1 MSLLA
6 NLALALVALFLTSSL
21 SDDDV
26 LYAVIV
32 WPVWL
37 CWGRL
42 ARGLWSIWRLGN
54 QPLGGPYGPPL
65 VCIDRPRM
73 VIARKPKLSQRDKAK
88 VKKLKSCALTPL
100 F

>member
-6 NLALALVALFLTSSL
+6 NLALALVALFLTSFL
-21 SDDDV
+21 SNGDV

-32 WPVWL
+32 WLVWL
-37 CWGRL
+37 CWGRF
-42 ARGLWSIWRLGN
+42 AQRLWSIWRLGN
-54 QPLGGPYGPPL
+54 QPLGGPYGPPQ

>member
-32 WPVWL
+32 WLVWL

-42 ARGLWSIWRLGN
+42 VQGLWSIWRLGN
-54 QPLGGPYGPPL
+54 QPLGGPYGPPQ

-73 VIARKPKLSQRDKAK
+73 VIARKPMLSQRDKAK